1 MQFHVLWAWILNYT
15 GNGDLA
21 FKAQQGDQGIK
32 LKLGRYGFKALNA
45 EQFAQTQ
52 HRHPNHLIQKGSG
65 YLVSLG

>member
-1 MQFHVLWAWILNYT
+1 
-15 GNGDLA
+15 LA

-65 YLVSLG
+65 YLVSMG